1 MRQFLLSLLL
11 VCIWSVGA
19 QAQQVD
25 LSGEHIKVFDVQLE
39 LLTSGDV
46 KVTETI
52 TIQDGTGQNRRG
64 IFRELPATKYV
75 AEYDVFD
82 KVKYDMKMITRDGKP
97 EPFEENKI
105 NNAWQWRIGDADIYL
120 PNGQHTYQL
129 VYTVENEIRYRDKFD
144 ELLWNVTGN
153 YWNYPVAKA
162 QVRVKVPAEANV
174 LDYNANTGRIGA
186 DGNNFTSSRV
196 GDDLI
201 FETRRPLSAGEGL
214 TVSVTVPKGQID
226 GLTAKDLRRYWWLK
240 NGALL
245 IITIFSL
252 CVFGFYYWQWDRV
265 GRDPAKQPVFARYDP
280 PSYDG
285 KVYSAAAS
293 QRILKR
299 SLSGNTALISTLI
312 NLSIK
317 GWIDMKVNKK
327 STTFTK
333 TGGGKQKKNLLE
345 DEQIVFNNL
354 FKSGKETLKLDKTP
368 NTHFDS
374 MRTKFEKHLNEYYS
388 NEYHRVNAGWII
400 LGIILSVV
408 GIALTLTQLNTGS
421 TYVVF
426 AILGV
431 IIMNIVFLF
440 LLPAP
445 TRLGQS
451 VRAEIEGFK
460 LYMETAEKGRL
471 NAVKV
476 GSGQPPP
483 MTQDRYEM
491 FLPYAIALDVE
502 KPWTK
507 YFEKTLPDIAKD
519 YQPSYAHGNALK
531 GGFGGGSLNA
541 LNSSMVKSL
550 STGVQSARPVSTSST
565 GGGGGFSGG
574 GGGGGGGG
582 SW

>member
-1 MRQFLLSLLL
+1 MRQFLVSLF
-11 VCIWSVGA
+11 IAFFWGVGGH
-19 QAQQVD
+19 AQQAD
-25 LSGEHIKVFDVQLE
+25 LSGEHISEFDVQLE

-46 KVTETI
+46 KVTESI
-52 TIQDGTGQNRRG
+52 TIQDAPGQNRRG

-75 AEYDVFD
+75 AEYDVLD
-82 KVKYDMKMITRDGKP
+82 KVQYDMKSISRDG
-97 EPFEENKI
+97 EAEHFEENKI

-129 VYTVENEIRYRDKFD
+129 VYTVENEIRYREDFD

-162 QVRVKVPAEANV
+162 QVRVKVPAEADV

-186 DGNNFTSSRV
+186 DGNNFTSRRA
-196 GDDLI
+196 GGELI

-226 GLTAKDLRRYWWLK
+226 GLTSSDLRRYWWLK

-265 GRDPAKQPVFARYDP
+265 GRDPAKQPVFARYEP
-280 PSYDG
+280 PTHKG

-299 SLSGNTALISTLI
+299 GLPGNTALIAALI
-312 NLSIK
+312 NLSVK

-333 TGGGKQKKNLLE
+333 TNAARSKQALLA
-345 DEQIVFNNL
+345 DEKVVFDNL
-354 FKSGKETLKLDKTP
+354 FKSEKEILKLDKSP

-374 MRTKFEKHLNEYYS
+374 MRAKFEKHLNENYS
-388 NEYHRVNAGWII
+388 KDYHKPNAGWII
-400 LGIILSVV
+400 MGVVLSVI
-408 GIALTLTQLNTGS
+408 GIVMTLTQLNTGS
-421 TYVVF
+421 SYVVV

-431 IIMNIVFLF
+431 IVMNIVFLI

-445 TRLGQS
+445 TKLGQS

-471 NAVKV
+471 NAVEV
-476 GSGQPPP
+476 GSGQAPP
-483 MTQDRYEM
+483 MTQERYEM

-519 YQPSYAHGNALK
+519 YQPSYAHGNALR
-531 GGFGGGSLNA
+531 GGLGGSSLNA
-541 LNSSMVKSL
+541 LNRSMVKSL
-550 STGVQSARPVSTSST
+550 STGVQSARPVSTSSS

>member
-1 MRQFLLSLLL
+1 MRQFLLSFLIALFWG
-11 VCIWSVGA
+11 VSGH
-19 QAQQVD
+19 AQQVN
-25 LSGEHIKVFDVQLE
+25 LSGEHISEFDVQLE

-46 KVTETI
+46 KVTENI
-52 TIQDGTGQNRRG
+52 TIQDAPGQNRRG

-75 AEYDVFD
+75 AEYDVLD
-82 KVKYDMKMITRDGKP
+82 KVQYDMKSISRDGEA

-129 VYTVENEIRYRDKFD
+129 VYTVENEIRYREDFD

-162 QVRVKVPAEANV
+162 RVRVKVPAEADV
-174 LDYNANTGRIGA
+174 LNYTANTGRIGA
-186 DGNNFTSSRV
+186 DGNNFTSRRAE
-196 GDDLI
+196 GELI

-226 GLTAKDLRRYWWLK
+226 GLTGSDLRRYWWLK

-245 IITIFSL
+245 IITLFSL
-252 CVFGFYYWQWDRV
+252 GIFAFYFWQWDRV
-265 GRDPAKQPVFARYDP
+265 GRDPAKQPVFARYEP
-280 PSYDG
+280 PSHRG
-285 KVYSAAAS
+285 KNYSAAAS
-293 QRILKR
+293 HRILR
-299 SLSGNTALISTLI
+299 RGLSGNTALIATLI
-312 NLSIK
+312 NLSVK
-317 GWIDMKVNKK
+317 GWIEMKINKK

-333 TGGGKQKKNLLE
+333 AGGAKPKAPLME
-345 DEQIVFNNL
+345 DEKVVFDNL
-354 FKSGKETLKLDKTP
+354 FKPGKDYLKLDKSP

-374 MRTKFEKHLNEYYS
+374 MRSKFEKHLNECYS
-388 NEYHRVNAGWII
+388 KDYHRVNAGWII
-400 LGIILSVV
+400 LGILLSVI
-408 GIALTLTQLNTGS
+408 GIVMTLTQLNTAS
-421 TYVVF
+421 SYVVL
-426 AILGV
+426 AILV
-431 IIMNIVFLF
+431 IVVMNVVFLI

-445 TRLGQS
+445 TKLGQS

-471 NAVKV
+471 NAVEV
-476 GSGQPPP
+476 GSGQAPP
-483 MTQDRYEM
+483 MTKERYEM
-491 FLPYAIALDVE
+491 FLPYAVALNVE

-531 GGFGGGSLNA
+531 GGFGGNSLNA
-541 LNSSMVKSL
+541 LNRSMVKSL
-550 STGVQSARPVSTSST
+550 STGVQSARPVSTSSS

-574 GGGGGGGG
+574 GGG
-582 SW
+582 